1 MTKKRNVSF
10 SGKVET
16 EEIGSP
22 GERKTMN
29 LKGRSREE
37 MEEYPFAKMLADYAE
52 KERLRFF
59 DYGGIGHKWTK
70 HTHFPHFDN
79 LFKDALVS
87 GLAKKE
93 DGLPFSLITISVKDY
108 PLQTLRD
115 AYSAYLSFKVD
126 GPTLNPDIKEFNP
139 FSVKTTEL
147 KRSCPRR
154 ILDTTM
160 TKPLKPPGPAPPRRP
175 TTSCRIDP
183 TEDKGPSDINEK
195 IAELEKRIKRIQN
208 MAHTPLCLV

>member
-1 MTKKRNVSF
+1 MTKTRNVSF

-22 GERKTMN
+22 GEREFMD

-37 MEEYPFAKMLADYAE
+37 MGEYPFSKMLADYAE
-52 KERLRFF
+52 KERHRFF
-59 DYGGIGHKWTK
+59 DYGGIGYKWTK
-70 HTHFPHFDN
+70 HTHFDQFDN
-79 LFKDALVS
+79 LFRDALK
-87 GLAKKE
+87 KKE
-93 DGLPFSLITISVKDY
+93 DGLTFTLVTIAVKDY

-115 AYSAYLSFKVD
+115 AYNAYLSFKVN

-139 FSVKTTEL
+139 LSEGTTEL
-147 KRSCPRR
+147 KRSCPRT
-154 ILDTTM
+154 IFGTTM
-160 TKPLKPPGPAPPRRP
+160 KKPSKPSGPAPPRRP
-175 TTSCRIDP
+175 TTSCRVGSTEKRGPNDID
-183 TEDKGPSDINEK
+183 EK

>member
-22 GERKTMN
+22 GERETMN
-29 LKGRSREE
+29 LKGRPREE

-52 KERLRFF
+52 KERHRFF
-59 DYGGIGHKWTK
+59 DYGGIGYKWTK
-70 HTHFPHFDN
+70 HTHFLRFGK
-79 LFKDALVS
+79 LFEDALK
-87 GLAKKE
+87 KKE
-93 DGLPFSLITISVKDY
+93 DGLSLALITIAVKEY

-115 AYSAYLSFKVD
+115 AYNAYLSFKVN
-126 GPTLNPDIKEFNP
+126 GPTLNPNIKEFNP
-139 FSVKTTEL
+139 FSEETTEL
-147 KRSCPRR
+147 KRSCPR
-154 ILDTTM
+154 IIFGTTM
-160 TKPLKPPGPAPPRRP
+160 TKPSKPPGPAPPRRP
-175 TTSCRIDP
+175 TTSCRVDP
-183 TEDKGPSDINEK
+183 MENKGPNDIDEK